1 MRRPG
6 LVNWDHMSLS
16 RRNLRDA
23 HRIVVKLGTHV
34 VTTNGVQL
42 AVDRLQALLR
52 SVVRLRSA
60 GREIVLVSSG
70 AVGMGMQV
78 LGLKDR
84 PRSLGLRQ
92 ACAAVGQGNLIGFY
106 TQAFAAFGITAA
118 QVLLTQEDLGDRDR
132 ALCLRTTL
140 MRLLELG
147 VVPVLNENDSVSV
160 RELVDHQRAE
170 ASSFAR
176 SAPPLPVM
184 APSGTRSA
192 RVSFAGPPVDAVA
205 PLVFGEPVFGD
216 NDGLSA
222 RVAVSLDADLLVL
235 LTNVDGLFTA
245 NPATDPTAR
254 RLAEIS
260 VVDEAVMALASGGS
274 NGGTG
279 GMASKLEAAR
289 LANDEGTAVLIASGA
304 EPEVLER
311 ALAGED
317 LGTLLTGTEHRGAR
331 WRRIAVAAR
340 RQGALIVNDGALR
353 ALTAKK
359 ASLLPIGVVSVDGEF
374 EKGDVVEIRD
384 GSGRV
389 HGRGLVNYPADS
401 CRRLVGRRS
410 DEIEAIL
417 GWHGYDA
424 VITRDNLVM
433 GAV

>member
-1 MRRPG
+1 
-6 LVNWDHMSLS
+6 MSLT
-16 RRNLRDA
+16 RRTLRDA

-34 VTTNGVQL
+34 VTHDGVQL
-42 AVDRLQALLR
+42 AVDRLQGLVE
-52 SVVRLRSA
+52 SVVRLRAA
-60 GREIVLVSSG
+60 GREVVLVSSG

-92 ACAAVGQGNLIGFY
+92 ACAAVGQGKLIGFY
-106 TQAFAAFGITAA
+106 TQAFAAFGVTAA

-160 RELVDHQRAE
+160 RELVEHRRAQ
-170 ASSFAR
+170 ASSSGG
-176 SAPPLPVM
+176 SAQQGPALQAGDV
-184 APSGTRSA
+184 
-192 RVSFAGPPVDAVA
+192 RVA
-205 PLVFGEPVFGD
+205 PVFGD

-235 LTNVDGLFTA
+235 LTNVGGLFTA
-245 NPATDPTAR
+245 NPATDSHAR
-254 RLAEIS
+254 RLGEIPL
-260 VVDEAVMALASGGS
+260 VDAAVMALANGGS
-274 NGGTG
+274 DGGTG
-279 GMASKLEAAR
+279 GMTSKLEAAR

-304 EPEVLER
+304 EPQILER
-311 ALAGED
+311 ALGGED
-317 LGTLLTGTEHRGAR
+317 LGTLLTGTERRGAR

-340 RQGALIVNDGALR
+340 HQGALIVNEGALR
-353 ALTAKK
+353 ALAAKK
-359 ASLLPIGVVSVDGEF
+359 ASLLPIGVLSVDGEF

-384 GSGRV
+384 GSGRI
-389 HGRGLVNYPADS
+389 HGRGLVNYPADA
-401 CRRLVGRRS
+401 CRKLVGRQS

>member
-1 MRRPG
+1 
-6 LVNWDHMSLS
+6 MSLN

-34 VTTNGVQL
+34 VTSDGVQL
-42 AVDRLQALLR
+42 AVDRLQALVE
-52 SVVRLRSA
+52 SVVRLRA
-60 GREIVLVSSG
+60 GGREVMVVSSG

-92 ACAAVGQGNLIGFY
+92 ACAAVGQGKLIGFY
-106 TQAFAAFGITAA
+106 TQAFAAFGVTAA

-160 RELVDHQRAE
+160 RELVDHQRAQ
-170 ASSFAR
+170 ASTTMYQTS
-176 SAPPLPVM
+176 S
-184 APSGTRSA
+184 
-192 RVSFAGPPVDAVA
+192 
-205 PLVFGEPVFGD
+205 VFGDPVFGD

-222 RVAVSLDADLLVL
+222 RVAVSVDADLLVL
-235 LTNVDGLFTA
+235 LTNVAGLFTA
-245 NPATDPTAR
+245 NPATDPAAR
-254 RLAEIS
+254 RVGEIS
-260 VVDEAVMALASGGS
+260 VVDDAVMALASGGS
-274 NGGTG
+274 AGGTG
-279 GMASKLEAAR
+279 GMSSKLEAAR

-304 EPEVLER
+304 EPSILER
-311 ALAGED
+311 ALDGED
-317 LGTLLTGTEHRGAR
+317 LGTLFTGTEHRGSR
-331 WRRIAVAAR
+331 WRRIAVATR
-340 RQGALIVNDGALR
+340 KRGALIVNDGALR

-359 ASLLPIGVVSVDGEF
+359 ASLLPIGVLAVEGAF

-389 HGRGLVNYPADS
+389 HGRGLVNYPADA
-401 CRRLVGRRS
+401 CRRLVGRQS

-417 GWHGYDA
+417 GWHDYDA

-433 GAV
+433 GAI

>member
-1 MRRPG
+1 
-6 LVNWDHMSLS
+6 MSLG

-34 VTTNGVQL
+34 VTHDGVQL
-42 AVDRLQALLR
+42 AVDRLKTLVE
-52 SVVRLRSA
+52 SVVRLRA
-60 GREIVLVSSG
+60 GGREVVLVSSG

-78 LGLKDR
+78 LGLTER

-92 ACAAVGQGNLIGFY
+92 ACAAVGQGKLIGFY
-106 TQAFAAFGITAA
+106 TQAFAAFEVTAA

-160 RELVDHQRAE
+160 RELVDHQRTVA
-170 ASSFAR
+170 AQDG
-176 SAPPLPVM
+176 
-184 APSGTRSA
+184 APSQGTP
-192 RVSFAGPPVDAVA
+192 GPI
-205 PLVFGEPVFGD
+205 FGDPVFGD

-235 LTNVDGLFTA
+235 LTDVAGVFTA
-245 NPATDPTAR
+245 NPNLDAAAR
-254 RLAEIS
+254 RLSELP
-260 VVDEAVMALASGGS
+260 VVDDAILALASGGS
-274 NGGTG
+274 SGGTG
-279 GMASKLEAAR
+279 GMTSKLEAAR

-304 EPEVLER
+304 VPGILER
-311 ALAGED
+311 ALDGED
-317 LGTLLTGTEHRGAR
+317 LGTLFTGTEHRGAR
-331 WRRIAVAAR
+331 WRRIAVSTR
-340 RQGALIVNDGALR
+340 HRGALVVNDGALR
-353 ALTAKK
+353 ALSGEK
-359 ASLLPIGVVSVDGEF
+359 ASLLPIGVVSVEGQFD
-374 EKGDVVEIRD
+374 KGDVVEIRD

-389 HGRGLVNYPADS
+389 HGRGLVNYPADA
-401 CRRLVGRRS
+401 CRKLVGRQS

-424 VITRDNLVM
+424 LVTRDNLVM

>member
-1 MRRPG
+1 M
-6 LVNWDHMSLS
+6 VNSAPMSVARQHLA
-16 RRNLRDA
+16 DA

-34 VTTNGVQL
+34 VTHDGVEL
-42 AVDRLQALLR
+42 ALGRVMGLVESLA
-52 SVVRLRSA
+52 RLRQA
-60 GREIVLVSSG
+60 GREVILVSSG
-70 AVGMGMQV
+70 AVGMGMRV

-92 ACAAVGQGNLIGFY
+92 ACAAVGQGHLMSVY
-106 TQAFAAFGITAA
+106 TQAFSQLGVTTA
-118 QVLLTQEDLGDRDR
+118 QVLLTQEDLADRDR

-160 RELVDHQRAE
+160 QELVEYRRTQTAAAALVAQV
-170 ASSFAR
+170 ASGADG
-176 SAPPLPVM
+176 AATPGAADPL
-184 APSGTRSA
+184 
-192 RVSFAGPPVDAVA
+192 AGVPA
-205 PLVFGEPVFGD
+205 GFGD

-235 LTNVDGLFTA
+235 LTNVGGLYSG
-245 NPATDPTAR
+245 NPKNDPTAA
-254 RLAEIS
+254 RLPELASI
-260 VVDEAVMALASGGS
+260 DEAALALASGGS
-274 NGGTG
+274 AGGTG

-289 LANDEGTAVLIASGA
+289 LANDEGTAVLIASGT
-304 EPEVLER
+304 EPDVLER
-311 ALAGED
+311 ALSGED
-317 LGTLLTGTEHRGAR
+317 LGTLFTGTERRGAR

-340 RQGALIVNDGALR
+340 QRGALIVNQGALR

-389 HGRGLVNYPADS
+389 HGRGLVNYPADA
-401 CRRLVGRRS
+401 CRKLAGRQS

-424 VITRDNLVM
+424 VVTRDNLVM